1 MERREI
7 ETLTKAIETF
17 GTAIQIDIAIEE
29 CSELINALC
38 KWKRR
43 RVGDSEVVTEIAD
56 VQIMMAQMALMFG
69 WDEVDEERQKK
80 LARLERRIAENNI
93 NKK

>member
-1 MERREI
+1 MERKEI

-17 GTAIQIDIAIEE
+17 GTVAQIDMAIEE

-38 KWKRR
+38 KWRRR

-80 LARLERRIAENNI
+80 LTRLERRIAENNI